1 LFEEKWIVG
10 SKKKKKHKT
19 KQNKE
24 KGLFFHWV
32 STFFLPSN
40 LDKILSISFEMKR
53 DYIVK
58 ILFFGRDIVQS
69 VMSFKILN
77 KVTLNTFLDL

>member
-1 LFEEKWIVG
+1 LFEEKWIEG
-10 SKKKKKHKT
+10 KKKKKK
-19 KQNKE
+19 

-32 STFFLPSN
+32 STFFLPPN

-58 ILFFGRDIVQS
+58 ILFFGSDIVQS

-77 KVTLNTFLDL
+77 KVILNTLLDL